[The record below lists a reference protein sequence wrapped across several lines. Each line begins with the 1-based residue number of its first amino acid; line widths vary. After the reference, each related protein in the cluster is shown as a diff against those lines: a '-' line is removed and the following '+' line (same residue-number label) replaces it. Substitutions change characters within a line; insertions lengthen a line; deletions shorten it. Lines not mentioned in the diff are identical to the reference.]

1 MYFVSGKFL
10 ALPVQ
15 CFLGFSFFA
24 FFIVLFALVIRKAGT
39 WPIDYLFLY
48 CLKRVRAPTL
58 SFSWAGKH
66 WSKVDRK
73 TLDVPHCANAAKSR
87 ALR

>member
-1 MYFVSGKFL
+1 MYFVFGKFL

-39 WPIDYLFLY
+39 WSIDYLFLY

-66 WSKVDRK
+66 WSKVDRT
-73 TLDVPHCANAAKSR
+73 TLDVPH
-87 ALR
+87 

>member
-58 SFSWAGKH
+58 SFLWAGKH
-66 WSKVDRK
+66 WPKVDRK
-73 TLDVPHCANAAKSR
+73 TLDVPQSAKSR